1 MDGHDLLRTAYD
13 DLVAALAGIDD
24 EQSWAPTGCLGWS
37 VRDLT
42 WHCAADARR
51 ALVALHTPVAG
62 EADTD
67 SVSHWRAWG
76 AADDD
81 LGRRFGRMQS
91 GVFDSWGEL
100 RDMHAETA
108 RAAVHAARHSEPRAV
123 VGTQGHALMVDD
135 LLSTLVVEAA
145 IHHLDLVVHLP
156 GVAGPGAAP
165 LAEARRVVGALAS
178 SPFPADWADED
189 VVLLGTGRV
198 RPSSEQ
204 APVLGTVAEELP
216 LFR

>member
-1 MDGHDLLRTAYD
+1 MGHDLLRTAYD
-13 DLVAALAGIDD
+13 DLVAALARIDA

-51 ALVALHTPVAG
+51 ALVALHTPAER

-67 SVSHWRAWG
+67 WVSYWRDWG
-76 AADDD
+76 ADDDD

-91 GVFDSWGEL
+91 GVFDSWSEL

-108 RAAVHAARHSEPRAV
+108 RAAVHAARHSDPRAL
-123 VGTQGHALMVDD
+123 VGTQGHALAVDD

-156 GVAGPGAAP
+156 HVPGPTAAP
-165 LAEARRVVGALAS
+165 LAEARRVVDELAS
-178 SPFPADWADED
+178 RPFPREWSDGG
-189 VVLLGTGRV
+189 VVLLGTGRSQ
-198 RPSSEQ
+198 PTPEQ
-204 APVLGTVAEELP
+204 AEALGTVAGELP